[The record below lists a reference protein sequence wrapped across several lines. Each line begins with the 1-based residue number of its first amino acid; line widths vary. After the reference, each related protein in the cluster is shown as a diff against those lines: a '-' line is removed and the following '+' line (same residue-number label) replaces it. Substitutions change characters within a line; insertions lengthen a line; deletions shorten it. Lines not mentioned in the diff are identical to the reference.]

1 MIQAS
6 SFSLVIYIVVL
17 VVLGISKALDDKVKK
32 TGTSLPDPKRQP
44 NPHRGATELPESW
57 RDLFPQKEVI
67 EPKPVVQKSNQSP
80 EPMKKSPE
88 VFIQDAKQ
96 EGKPSVDEKSIPAA
110 DTAIGVNDE
119 DYAFQSIE
127 DVRKAIVW
135 SEIINRKYK

>member
-17 VVLGISKALDDKVKK
+17 VVLGISKALGDKVKK

-80 EPMKKSPE
+80 KPMKKSPE

>member
-1 MIQAS
+1 M
-6 SFSLVIYIVVL
+6 
-17 VVLGISKALDDKVKK
+17 VVLGISKALSDKVKK
-32 TGTSLPDPKRQP
+32 TGTSLPASKRQP

-57 RDLFPQKEVI
+57 KDLFPQKEEI
-67 EPKPVVQKSNQSP
+67 KPKPVVQKSNQPSK
-80 EPMKKSPE
+80 PMKKSPE

-96 EGKPSVDEKSIPAA
+96 EGKPSIDERSMPAV

-119 DYAFQSIE
+119 DYAFQNIE

>member
-6 SFSLVIYIVVL
+6 SFSLIIYIVVL
-17 VVLGISKALDDKVKK
+17 VVLGISKALGDKVKK
-32 TGTSLPDPKRQP
+32 TGTSLPDSKRQP
-44 NPHRGATELPESW
+44 DPHRGMTELPESW
-57 RDLFPQKEVI
+57 KDLFPQKEVI
-67 EPKPVVQKSNQSP
+67 EPKPVVQKVNPSP
-80 EPMKKSPE
+80 KPTRKSPE

-96 EGKPSVDEKSIPAA
+96 EGKSSIDERTIPVG

-119 DYAFQSIE
+119 DYAFQGIE